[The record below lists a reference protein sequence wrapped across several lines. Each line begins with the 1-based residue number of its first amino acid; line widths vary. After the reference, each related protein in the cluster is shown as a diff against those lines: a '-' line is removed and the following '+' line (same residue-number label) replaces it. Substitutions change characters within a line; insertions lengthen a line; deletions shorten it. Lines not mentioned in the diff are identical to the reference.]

1 MSPLSLYLIAG
12 IITAVGAT
20 IQGSVGIGLGF
31 VAVPLLALINPEF
44 VPGPLLLAALVLTLS
59 IALRDHQAIE
69 FNGIWWV
76 VAGRIVGTSVGVFL
90 IGLIPADRLSLLF
103 GIMIIVA
110 VIISMAGFRLK
121 INKKNLMSTGT
132 LSGLMGTTAAIGGVA
147 IVLIYQ
153 DYDGPRLRGTL
164 SGIFVFGTIVSILGL
179 ATIGKFG
186 WHEIQL
192 AVILVPGV
200 IAGFIISFYT
210 TKILDKGLVRPI
222 VLVIASA
229 AAVVVILKNLI

>member
-1 MSPLSLYLIAG
+1 M
-12 IITAVGAT
+12 GAT

-76 VAGRIVGTSVGVFL
+76 VIGRIIGTSVAVVL
-90 IGLIPADRLSLLF
+90 IGLMPAERLSIIF
-103 GIMIIVA
+103 GIMIILA
-110 VIISMAGFRLK
+110 VFISIAGFRLK
-121 INKKNLMSTGT
+121 INRKNLLSTGT

-147 IVLIYQ
+147 IALIYQ
-153 DYDGPRLRGTL
+153 DFDGPRLRGTL
-164 SGIFVFGTIVSILGL
+164 SGIFVLGTIVSILGL
-179 ATIGKFG
+179 VIVGKFG
-186 WHEIQL
+186 WHEVQL
-192 AVILVPGV
+192 SAILVPGV
-200 IAGFIISFYT
+200 ITGFLVSFYT